1 MNLKKYYRTLLTGS
15 SELVALLGSTDKIV
29 ASYPN
34 EVTTFPLVIYE
45 DTNSS
50 DVAFSDNLPEGTS
63 AQVRIHI
70 FSKLVKNYAKVEDI
84 AEIVHSV
91 FRLDH
96 WAMTSNNDT
105 PDTEDNIRHRILD
118 FKREFYS
125 L

>member
-1 MNLKKYYRTLLTGS
+1 MNLKKYYRDLLTGS
-15 SELVALLGSTDKIV
+15 SALVSLLGSTDKIV

-34 EVTTFPLVIYE
+34 EITTFPLVIYE

-63 AQVRIHI
+63 ATVRIHI
-70 FSKLVKNYAKVEDI
+70 FSKLIKNYAKVEDI
-84 AEIVHSV
+84 AEIVRSV
-91 FRLDH
+91 FRADY
-96 WAMTSNNDT
+96 WAMTMNQDT
-105 PDTEDNIRHRILD
+105 ADTEDNIRHRILD